1 MPIETET
8 SAQGRRKKIVAGP
21 AFDNETNNGL
31 TASNIVDLSLI
42 GLVASVTAWT
52 AGKLVYDNVVR
63 LRNSKTKPAVLQAEL
78 ADRLVA
84 RLAAL
89 MAGNDDSLA
98 ALQAENDDSLAALLA
113 EIDDKLAAQKAEN
126 DDRLAALQAENDV
139 LRRELADARAEID
152 VLRGNPTS

>member
-21 AFDNETNNGL
+21 AFEL
-31 TASNIVDLSLI
+31 TASNGIVLAI
-42 GLVASVTAWT
+42 VTAWT
-52 AGKLVYDNVVR
+52 VGKPCLRYARLAYDHVVR
-63 LRNSKTKPAVLQAEL
+63 LRNSHVVRLRNSETQPAVLQAEL
-78 ADRLVA
+78 ADRL
-84 RLAAL
+84 AAL
-89 MAGNDDSLA
+89 LAGNDDRQA
-98 ALQAENDDSLAALLA
+98 ALRAENDDSLAALLA

>member
-21 AFDNETNNGL
+21 AFDIETNNGL

-42 GLVASVTAWT
+42 GLVAVGLEAWT
-52 AGKLVYDNVVR
+52 VGKLVYDHVVR
-63 LRNSKTKPAVLQAEL
+63 LRNSETQPAVLQAEL
-78 ADRLVA
+78 DD

-89 MAGNDDSLA
+89 LAGNDDR
-98 ALQAENDDSLAALLA
+98 LAALLA
-113 EIDDKLAAQKAEN
+113 EIDDRLAAQKAEN

>member
-21 AFDNETNNGL
+21 AFDIETNNGL
-31 TASNIVDLSLI
+31 TASNKLFIAGI
-42 GLVASVTAWT
+42 GLVAVGLEAWT
-52 AGKLVYDNVVR
+52 VGKLVYDHVVR
-63 LRNSKTKPAVLQAEL
+63 LRNSETQPAVLQAEL
-78 ADRLVA
+78 DD

-89 MAGNDDSLA
+89 LAGNDDRQA
-98 ALQAENDDSLAALLA
+98 ALRAENDDRLAALLA
-113 EIDDKLAAQKAEN
+113 EIDDRLAAQKAEN

>member
-21 AFDNETNNGL
+21 AFDIETNNGL
-31 TASNIVDLSLI
+31 TASNKLLI
-42 GLVASVTAWT
+42 GMASAGIGLFAWFVGERVSPT
-52 AGKLVYDNVVR
+52 GLQRLPPRWQRVLDDLVVR
-63 LRNSKTKPAVLQAEL
+63 SRNSETQLAVLRAEND
-78 ADRLVA
+78 DRLA
-84 RLAAL
+84 AMEAKIDDRLAAL
-89 MAGNDDSLA
+89 
-98 ALQAENDDSLAALLA
+98 Q
-113 EIDDKLAAQKAEN
+113 AEN